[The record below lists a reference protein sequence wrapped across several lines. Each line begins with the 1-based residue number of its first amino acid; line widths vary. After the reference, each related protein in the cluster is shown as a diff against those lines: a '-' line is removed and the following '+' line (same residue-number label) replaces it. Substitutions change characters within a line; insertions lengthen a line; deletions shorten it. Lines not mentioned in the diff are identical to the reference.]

1 MRLAGPTLALSG
13 NDGAGLTSAE
23 FKAVIAPIYITGVC
37 DECEELYVASQKKAG
52 SVAIKKTVSDHFQ
65 RLIHAVI
72 AGRQALES
80 AAVYGLEGN
89 VTWDI
94 DEGNG
99 NRMRIGPASMFLD
112 TNLG

>member
-1 MRLAGPTLALSG
+1 M
-13 NDGAGLTSAE
+13 
-23 FKAVIAPIYITGVC
+23 
-37 DECEELYVASQKKAG
+37 
-52 SVAIKKTVSDHFQ
+52 
-65 RLIHAVI
+65 
-72 AGRQALES
+72 
-80 AAVYGLEGN
+80 YGLEGN